1 VSSAFSESGASS
13 ARFDARRRVHA
24 LVSLD
29 SQAGKRVQHNHAN
42 FGTGTPPRAHA
53 AIRPGKASM
62 RRVATTTDHD
72 LPSARGNG
80 ATRNRRK
87 TIRWKL
93 LAATVV
99 NLVYWRWSQW
109 LDDDPT
115 TTLVDQIIA
124 GYLPEA
130 GLC

>member
-1 VSSAFSESGASS
+1 VRASM
-13 ARFDARRRVHA
+13 RVDEC
-24 LVSLD
+24 SLD

-53 AIRPGKASM
+53 AIRPGKASMRM

-115 TTLVDQIIA
+115 ITLVDQIIA
-124 GYLPEA
+124 GYLPGA